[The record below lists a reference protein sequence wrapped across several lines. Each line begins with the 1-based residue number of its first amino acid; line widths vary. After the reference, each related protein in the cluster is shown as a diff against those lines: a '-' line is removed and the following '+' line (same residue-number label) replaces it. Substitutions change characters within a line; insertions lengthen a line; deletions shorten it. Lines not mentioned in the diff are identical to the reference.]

1 MNQTT
6 TDQMMVFWNCMRH
19 HRAWIFLGTVLLS
32 LLGFTV
38 IFLLPDHYKAS
49 TTILVDP
56 QKVPEHY
63 VSPTVSSDPAQ
74 RLNTITDQVLS
85 STRLEQI
92 IEELQL
98 YPGLRGELSR
108 EEIVDAMRKNV
119 VVKVKQGPS
128 TDLSSFTIEYEGK
141 RPQEV
146 ARVANQL
153 AASFI
158 EWNVRN
164 RAQQAEDTTQ
174 FLEAQ
179 LKNAKQNLEA
189 QERNVSAFK
198 MHHLGEMPEQ
208 QTANLQ
214 EVSQLQTQLQVNAEA
229 LNRLDMERTL
239 LMRGLDTAGSGS
251 VLKAAAPLTERARLE
266 AQKAQLKQQ
275 VLEMEG
281 RYTAAHPAVRD
292 AAARLDRVEK
302 QIKALPPDPVV
313 AEDTQDNSPA
323 TVRLQLLEREAKRLT
338 AEQARITSQISAYR
352 GKIDAVPVREQQMA
366 ELDRNY
372 SITKEHYQ
380 SLLDKTF
387 SAGMAADLER
397 KQQAEHFTILDR
409 ARVPERPFKPRR
421 MLLLPGAFLA
431 ALMFSIGLVLLKD
444 NMDSSLKVERQLKAM
459 LPAHVPLLTAIPKL
473 PDSAARRR
481 ALRFTVVAV
490 LVTLIGCALEAGL
503 FLKLHP
509 IL

>member
-1 MNQTT
+1 MNQTS
-6 TDQMMVFWNCMRH
+6 TDQMMIFRNCMWH
-19 HRAWIFLGTVLLS
+19 HRAWIFLGTVFLS

-38 IFLLPDHYKAS
+38 VFLLPDHYKAS

-63 VSPTVSSDPAQ
+63 VTPTVSSDPAQ

-85 STRLEQI
+85 STRLQQI

-98 YPGLRGELSR
+98 YPGLRGKLSR
-108 EEIVDAMRKNV
+108 EEIIDAMRKNV
-119 VVKVKQGPS
+119 VVKVKQGAS
-128 TDLSSFTIEYEGK
+128 AELSSFTIEYEGT

-179 LKNAKQNLEA
+179 LKSAKQNLEA

-198 MHHLGEMPEQ
+198 MQHLGEMPEQ

-239 LMRGLDTAGSGS
+239 LMHGVDPAALSSTSRG
-251 VLKAAAPLTERARLE
+251 AAPLTERGRLE
-266 AQKAQLKQQ
+266 ADRLQLKQQ
-275 VLEMEG
+275 LRDMER

-292 AAARLDRVEK
+292 AATRLQQVEE
-302 QIKALPPDPVV
+302 QIKTLPPDPVV
-313 AEDTQDNSPA
+313 SEDSQDTSPA
-323 TVRLQLLEREAKRLT
+323 AVRLQLIDREAKRLT
-338 AEQARITSQISAYR
+338 AEQARITSQITAYR
-352 GKIDAVPVREQQMA
+352 GKIEAVPVREQQMA

-387 SAGMAADLER
+387 YAGMAADLER
-397 KQQAEHFTILDR
+397 KQQAEHFTILD
-409 ARVPERPFKPRR
+409 AAQVPERPFKPKRLL
-421 MLLLPGAFLA
+421 MLAAAFLA
-431 ALMFSIGLVLLKD
+431 ALAFSIGLAWVKD
-444 NMDSSLKVERQLKAM
+444 SMDSSLKVERQLQAM
-459 LPAHVPLLTAIPKL
+459 LPANVPLLTAIPNL
-473 PDSAARRR
+473 PDSATRRH
-481 ALRFTVVAV
+481 ALRFAV
-490 LVTLIGCALEAGL
+490 LATLVTLIGCAVEAGL
-503 FLKLHP
+503 LIKLHP

>member
-6 TDQMMVFWNCMRH
+6 TDQMMIFWNCMRH
-19 HRAWIFLGTVLLS
+19 HRAWIFLGTMFLS

-38 IFLLPDHYKAS
+38 IVLLPDHYKAS

-56 QKVPEHY
+56 QQVPEHY

-85 STRLEQI
+85 STRLQQI

-98 YPGLRGELSR
+98 YPGLRGQMSR
-108 EEIVDAMRKNV
+108 EEIVDAMRKNIV
-119 VVKVKQGPS
+119 VRVKQGPS
-128 TDLSSFTIEYEGK
+128 ADLSSFTIEYEGT

-158 EWNVRN
+158 AWNVKN
-164 RAQQAEDTTQ
+164 RKQQAEDTTQ

-198 MHHLGEMPEQ
+198 MQHLGEMPEQ

-229 LNRLDMERTL
+229 LNRLDVERTL
-239 LMRGLDTAGSGS
+239 LMRGLDPAGAGSLPKGS
-251 VLKAAAPLTERARLE
+251 APLTERARLE
-266 AQKAQLKQQ
+266 AERVQLRQQ
-275 VLEMEG
+275 LLDLEG
-281 RYTAAHPAVRD
+281 RYTSVHPAVRQ
-292 AAARLDRVEK
+292 AAARMQKLEE

-313 AEDTQDNSPA
+313 SEDGQDNSPA
-323 TVRLQLLEREAKRLT
+323 AVRLQLLDREAKRLN

-352 GKIDAVPVREQQMA
+352 SKIDAVPIREQQMA

-397 KQQAEHFTILDR
+397 KQQAEHFTILDV
-409 ARVPERPFKPRR
+409 AQVPERPFKPRR
-421 MLLLPGAFLA
+421 ARLLPAAFLA
-431 ALMFSIGLVLLKD
+431 ALAFSIGLAWMKD
-444 NMDSSLKVERQLKAM
+444 TMDNSLKVERQLKAM
-459 LPAHVPLLTAIPKL
+459 LPAQVPLLTAIPRL

-481 ALRFTVVAV
+481 ALRFAVVVV
-490 LVTLIGCALEAGL
+490 LVTLMGCALEAGL

>member
-6 TDQMMVFWNCMRH
+6 TDQTMIFWNCMRH
-19 HRAWIFLGTVLLS
+19 HRAWIFLGTVFLS
-32 LLGFTV
+32 LLGFAV

-56 QKVPEHY
+56 QQVPEHY

-85 STRLEQI
+85 STRLQQI

-98 YPGLRGELSR
+98 YPGLRGQMSR
-108 EEIVDAMRKNV
+108 EEIVDAMRKNIV
-119 VVKVKQGPS
+119 VRVKQGPS
-128 TDLSSFTIEYEGK
+128 ADLSSFTIEYEGTH
-141 RPQEV
+141 PQEV

-164 RAQQAEDTTQ
+164 RKQQAEDTTQ

-179 LKNAKQNLEA
+179 LKSAKQNLET

-198 MHHLGEMPEQ
+198 MQHLGEMPEQ

-239 LMRGLDTAGSGS
+239 LMRGVDPGGLGSAPKGS
-251 VLKAAAPLTERARLE
+251 APLTERGRLE
-266 AQKAQLKQQ
+266 DERLLLKRAL
-275 VLEMEG
+275 LEMKR
-281 RYTAAHPAVRD
+281 RYTAAYPAYRD
-292 AAARLDRVEK
+292 ATARLQAVEEE
-302 QIKALPPDPVV
+302 IKTLPPDPVV
-313 AEDTQDNSPA
+313 AEDTRDNSPA
-323 TVRLQLLEREAKRLT
+323 TVRLQLLDREAKRLN
-338 AEQARITSQISAYR
+338 AEQARITSQIAAYR
-352 GKIDAVPVREQQMA
+352 GKIDAVPIREQEMA

-397 KQQAEHFTILDR
+397 KQQAEHFTILD
-409 ARVPERPFKPRR
+409 AAQLPERPFKPRR

-431 ALMFSIGLVLLKD
+431 ALMLSIGLAWLKD

-459 LPAHVPLLTAIPKL
+459 LPAHVPLLTAIPNL
-473 PDSAARRR
+473 PDTAARRR
-481 ALRFTVVAV
+481 ALRFAVVAV
-490 LVTLIGCALEAGL
+490 LMTLIGCALEAGL